1 MHIHQGAYRY
11 LKKKEKKKRKLPKKK
26 KRKKRSTDH
35 PRATIFVFEFRH
47 YLPRF
52 SHFLQVSRADSR
64 ANIVARGR
72 RRKEFK
78 EKYVE
83 QITKEE
89 ISGLKSDEMTTTIR
103 ERILKR

>member
-11 LKKKEKKKRKLPKKK
+11 LKKKKKKRENYLTKK
-26 KRKKRSTDH
+26 KRKKRSTD
-35 PRATIFVFEFRH
+35 RATIFVFEFRH

-72 RRKEFK
+72 RRKEFR

-89 ISGLKSDEMTTTIR
+89 ISGVE
-103 ERILKR
+103 KRRDDDDDDD